1 MICMRCN
8 SNTQTVNVFGLFVI
22 LLTMISCTSVKED
35 PISMT
40 LSETKLTYEK
50 DGGSKIVNVLG
61 NAEGEITWSELP
73 GGIEIVKEGNDLTI
87 TAASNP
93 APYEWEKE
101 IFIIR
106 GGISVPLLIKQKAGD
121 VHIDTDEKELEL
133 SNRAGNKYSIPI
145 KTNAK
150 EITIKEKVSWVEAS
164 LSKDNILLITSTDNP
179 SKEERSGKIVL
190 MAEGKDFEISIT
202 QLGVPYIELSVS
214 EITFPM
220 EGGEKKIRF
229 KMNRSM
235 EALEGII
242 RKNDEI
248 SVHVSFK
255 ESTIIVK
262 TARTFR
268 KKEMIWD
275 IPIGFVDEY
284 GETQN
289 QILRVKQAP
298 DTMEEDLKKILEEFY
313 YAMEGKHWKN
323 NTNWLSNKSPD
334 EWYGI
339 TYDDWNGI
347 ISINLQD
354 NGLKGTIPAS
364 FYELK
369 SISRI
374 NLAKNDIR
382 SDLSPNFAKL
392 TSLTSLQLNDNNI
405 TGVIPKELE
414 PLVDKGVFL
423 ILRGNKLHGELPPAI
438 LKKAEGNRQVWLKF
452 LCPQQEG
459 YGFSNFGPDKF

>member
-1 MICMRCN
+1 M
-8 SNTQTVNVFGLFVI
+8 
-22 LLTMISCTSVKED
+22 KED

-40 LSETKLTYEK
+40 LSETKLTYAK

-73 GGIEIVKEGNDLTI
+73 GGIEIVKDGNDLTI

-93 APYEWEKE
+93 TPYEWEKE

-106 GGISVPLLIKQKAGD
+106 GGISVPLLIKKKAGD

-133 SNRAGNKYSIPI
+133 SNRAGSKYSIPI

-164 LSKDNILLITSTDNP
+164 LSKDNILFITSTDNP

-235 EALEGII
+235 EALEGTI

-284 GETQN
+284 GETKN

-298 DTMEEDLKKILEEFY
+298 DTREEDLKKILEEFY
-313 YAMEGKHWKN
+313 YAMDGKHWKN

-339 TYDDWNGI
+339 IYDDWN
-347 ISINLQD
+347 
-354 NGLKGTIPAS
+354 
-364 FYELK
+364 EL
-369 SISRI
+369 S
-374 NLAKNDIR
+374 
-382 SDLSPNFAKL
+382 
-392 TSLTSLQLNDNNI
+392 
-405 TGVIPKELE
+405 V
-414 PLVDKGVFL
+414 
-423 ILRGNKLHGELPPAI
+423 
-438 LKKAEGNRQVWLKF
+438 
-452 LCPQQEG
+452 
-459 YGFSNFGPDKF
+459 